1 MKNRRPRER
10 QGKSRK
16 TIGKSV
22 ENAKPGPAGKAVN
35 FPHRMKN
42 GPRHFR
48 LSEFKVQQIVLHYL
62 DVVGAFF
69 FCQRC
74 WFFPGRKTGGVH
86 PICWEMAKTNHYL
99 EFGAPFCVC
108 FGLINVPRF
117 SRSQKPSG

>member
-69 FCQRC
+69 FVNVVG
-74 WFFPGRKTGGVH
+74 FFPAGKPGGCIRFVGKWQKL
-86 PICWEMAKTNHYL
+86 IIILNSVL
-99 EFGAPFCVC
+99 PFAFVS
-108 FGLINVPRF
+108 V
-117 SRSQKPSG
+117 